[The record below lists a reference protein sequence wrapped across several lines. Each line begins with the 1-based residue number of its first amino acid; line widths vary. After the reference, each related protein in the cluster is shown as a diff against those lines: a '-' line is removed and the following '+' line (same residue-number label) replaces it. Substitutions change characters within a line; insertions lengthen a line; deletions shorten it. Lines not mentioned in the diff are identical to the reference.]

1 MLIHALFDLVK
12 DKLTASQRVQVHQAE
27 QVVQLVF
34 FVVFLLDFLLLCN
47 HLVQVDQICLRPE
60 ELLKL
65 LKIEAGLARVDDL
78 AFKHRDEDLAEP

>member
-12 DKLTASQRVQVHQAE
+12 DQLTASQRVQVHQAE

-47 HLVQVDQICLRPE
+47 HLVQMDQICLSPE

-78 AFKHRDEDLAEP
+78 AFKHWNEDLAEP